1 MAINLTEL
9 AAALRLGDGVAE
21 PTEPVKGVLTRLLAA
36 AESLVDK
43 YAPDVPAAIQ
53 DEAVTRLVG
62 YTYDRPDS
70 PRGSGYAAAWLNSGA
85 ASLVAPWR
93 IHRVEGEGEGAVP
106 GNPVVDITLDA
117 HLLTVT
123 YADGETVAL
132 ALPAGTDGT
141 GDDAATWAEA
151 GNTDLIPAAKM
162 RAANSNER
170 GAVRAGTNAIIDT
183 DSGATVLGWSL
194 NHLRRMV
201 QRIVPTWARIDSPSG
216 HIPADRIGENP
227 TPGTVPVVKAD
238 GRAFRFTEIGG
249 EGGDP
254 PAPTPPVVLVD
265 AELFTAH
272 GALTVPGWRSYDFIQ
287 MYHSNAGTTYSSVAI
302 SVSQLLINSPFAV
315 PFGRNVALMLAID
328 AADDDVIT
336 TSVTTGNGV
345 PAPTATSTIT
355 VVAWLAGTVADG
367 GVR

>member
-21 PTEPVKGVLTRLLAA
+21 PVEPVKGVLTRLLAA

-162 RAANSNER
+162 RAATSTER

-183 DSGATVLGWSL
+183 ATRGRRYWVGA
-194 NHLRRMV
+194 
-201 QRIVPTWARIDSPSG
+201 
-216 HIPADRIGENP
+216 
-227 TPGTVPVVKAD
+227 
-238 GRAFRFTEIGG
+238 
-249 EGGDP
+249 
-254 PAPTPPVVLVD
+254 
-265 AELFTAH
+265 
-272 GALTVPGWRSYDFIQ
+272 
-287 MYHSNAGTTYSSVAI
+287 
-302 SVSQLLINSPFAV
+302 
-315 PFGRNVALMLAID
+315 
-328 AADDDVIT
+328 
-336 TSVTTGNGV
+336 
-345 PAPTATSTIT
+345 
-355 VVAWLAGTVADG
+355 
-367 GVR
+367 